1 MSASFQ
7 LRKTTGDLGG
17 AATATQV
24 SATAMNN
31 LFDNVAPD
39 EAVAGDTEY
48 RAVDLYNSGDAAGT
62 LMKVYSSQTPN
73 PNTELEI
80 GIEASPIGSTS
91 GIANESTAPAGVSFA
106 QRTQGSPLSLPDIPV
121 GQYCRLWLK
130 RPVTAGAPNLAQDLS
145 TLTWEY
151 A

>member
-1 MSASFQ
+1 MAASFE

-31 LFDNVAPD
+31 VFDNVDPA
-39 EAVAGDTEY
+39 EAAAGDTEY

-62 LMKVYSSQTPN
+62 LMKVYSSATPN

-80 GIEASPIGSTS
+80 GIEASPIGSTT
-91 GIANESTAPAGVSFA
+91 GIANESTAPTGVTFA
-106 QRTQGSPLSLPDIPV
+106 QRTQASPLSLPDIPA
-121 GQYCRLWLK
+121 GQSCRLWIK
-130 RPVTAGAPNLAQDLS
+130 RLVTAGAPNLSQDLS
-145 TLTWEY
+145 TLTWEF